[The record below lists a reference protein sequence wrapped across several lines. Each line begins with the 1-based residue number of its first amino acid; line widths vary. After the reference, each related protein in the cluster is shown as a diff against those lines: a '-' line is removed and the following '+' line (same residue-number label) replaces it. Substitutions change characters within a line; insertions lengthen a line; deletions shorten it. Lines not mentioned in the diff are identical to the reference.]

1 LYTVYATSMSCAT
14 ILYELCELNVFHVF
28 IVIIAEASLIIST
41 YIAGTVTNHLKHI
54 SIVQM

>member
-1 LYTVYATSMSCAT
+1 MSCAT